1 MTERTN
7 PILKHFRTDNVS
19 SSFRSHDKCTNIL
32 SQLVAQLR
40 CRLYFYVSSS
50 CGNMWYQQ
58 KKGVGTCC
66 RKLDS
71 ALIQVTCSR
80 NLEHVAIFDYQC
92 HNFVEDKLQCTVSV
106 SVEIAKSLQFFLEV
120 ALSAG

>member
-40 CRLYFYVSSS
+40 CCLYFYVSSS

-58 KKGVGTCC
+58 KKVW
-66 RKLDS
+66 
-71 ALIQVTCSR
+71 
-80 NLEHVAIFDYQC
+80 EHVAESWTPLLF
-92 HNFVEDKLQCTVSV
+92 K
-106 SVEIAKSLQFFLEV
+106 
-120 ALSAG
+120 